1 MTADATVAKSTV
13 APESPG
19 SPTESGQSNLSSA
32 QITVPVESPEEVIP
46 PEVVS
51 EAASTPTESIVEE
64 LTRQLAAAEQKATA
78 NWDNLL
84 RKQAELDNVQ
94 KRMAREIENAHKYAL
109 EKFAIELLE
118 VKDSLELG
126 IEAANKPETDLGA
139 VKEGM
144 MLISKKLADTLKK
157 FNILEINPQGEKF
170 NPQWHEAIAVQPVQD
185 QEDNTVLLV
194 HQKGYQLNDRLLR
207 PARVV
212 VAKAIQPN

>member
-1 MTADATVAKSTV
+1 MTADATVSTV
-13 APESPG
+13 VPESPV
-19 SPTESGQSNLSSA
+19 PATESGQSSSSSA
-32 QITVPVESPEEVIP
+32 QTASPVELSEAVTS
-46 PEVVS
+46 PEVVP
-51 EAASTPTESIVEE
+51 EAASTSTESVVEE

-144 MLISKKLADTLKK
+144 MLILKKLADTLKK
-157 FNILEINPQGEKF
+157 FNILEINPQDEKF

-212 VAKAIQPN
+212 VAKAVQSN